1 MKARA
6 KKDNSQLNVNLF
18 YDILKF
24 EISQKINV
32 SFTEVYQVNFSQ
44 TQTCL
49 KKKFSFFF
57 FAYHHRFFYLTLL
70 RNYIRDKC
78 IVTMHKSHLNKWLS
92 DDICNVHVLVANGMQ
107 FLDDTLSTI

>member
-6 KKDNSQLNVNLF
+6 KKDNSQLNVKFNIF
-18 YDILKF
+18 YNILKF

-49 KKKFSFFF
+49 KKNFSFFC
-57 FAYHHRFFYLTLL
+57 AYHDRFSF
-70 RNYIRDKC
+70 
-78 IVTMHKSHLNKWLS
+78 LNSFEKLYPR
-92 DDICNVHVLVANGMQ
+92 
-107 FLDDTLSTI
+107 FLIKF

>member
-1 MKARA
+1 MINKTVKARA

-18 YDILKF
+18 YNILKF

-32 SFTEVYQVNFSQ
+32 SFTEVYHVNFSQ

-57 FAYHHRFFYLTLL
+57 LCIPPPFFLL
-70 RNYIRDKC
+70 NSFEKLYPR
-78 IVTMHKSHLNKWLS
+78 
-92 DDICNVHVLVANGMQ
+92 
-107 FLDDTLSTI
+107 

>member
-1 MKARA
+1 MIIKTVKARA

-18 YDILKF
+18 YNILKF
-24 EISQKINV
+24 EISPKINV

-57 FAYHHRFFYLTLL
+57 
-70 RNYIRDKC
+70 
-78 IVTMHKSHLNKWLS
+78 
-92 DDICNVHVLVANGMQ
+92 VHTTTV
-107 FLDDTLSTI
+107 FSI